1 MTYLLTISENHLK
14 TALRKLKKTE
24 GLNVIAVFEML
35 HIISVDCTEE
45 VMQHVKQTISE
56 VEQVE
61 KESRKR
67 AIHL

>member
-1 MTYLLTISENHLK
+1 M
-14 TALRKLKKTE
+14 
-24 GLNVIAVFEML
+24 NVIAVFEML